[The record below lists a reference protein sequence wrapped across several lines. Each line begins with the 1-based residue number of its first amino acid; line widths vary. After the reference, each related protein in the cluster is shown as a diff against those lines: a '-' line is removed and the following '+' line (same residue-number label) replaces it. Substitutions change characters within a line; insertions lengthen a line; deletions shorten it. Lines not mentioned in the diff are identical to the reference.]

1 LTAVACDARAEGFSG
16 ADLSALVR
24 EAGLA
29 VMREWMAEGGLASSI
44 HTPVGVCVGVG
55 VGVGVGVD
63 VGVGVGVGVCVGMGV
78 GVGVSAE
85 PLAGPRP
92 ILGRHF
98 EAAFAKVRPSV
109 APEDRLRYE
118 RVHRHIKAGLW
129 AMQAL
134 REAAREG
141 REARK

>member
-44 HTPVGVCVGVG
+44 HTPLGVGVCVGVG
-55 VGVGVGVD
+55 V
-63 VGVGVGVGVCVGMGV
+63 GV

-118 RVHRHIKAGLW
+118 RVHRHIKAGLG
-129 AMQAL
+129 AVQAL